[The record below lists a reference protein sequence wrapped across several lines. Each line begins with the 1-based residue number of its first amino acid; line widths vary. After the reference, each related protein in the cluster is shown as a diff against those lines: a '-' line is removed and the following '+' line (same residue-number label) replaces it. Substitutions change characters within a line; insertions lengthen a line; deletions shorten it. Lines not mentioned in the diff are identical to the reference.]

1 MGVDFK
7 DITYDEIKN
16 LYIENEKSYDI
27 GIEIT
32 KKIKKEGFSNIEN
45 MLLLPFAD
53 NVMMSDIDG
62 SIMMIDGAKDAYY
75 RGEKRNY
82 PTNKPSLLRK
92 LEKLYTEEE
101 KEAYK
106 LISDMRI
113 YEFKRFLEQFGYI
126 KDWSNE
132 ICIDVFYEKLAQH
145 YGLETSLLDITSHF
159 IVALFFATCTF
170 DNNINKWRPLS
181 NEEIEEYEYGIIY
194 RKVAGI
200 DIRNTMMIIENQEGA
215 IKPIGKQPLK
225 RCEFQ
230 NAYTTELKTKE
241 KLTDIGFEKLR
252 FKHSVELSNSVYKK
266 MNCGR
271 SIYPIEGMEDM
282 NEEINTIRTLEEFS
296 SEAFEFAFNKNNYFE
311 TRESAKRELSNLK
324 GYNIKIIEGKELIK
338 VSRQRIK
345 KFNKKYEKLLS
356 KEKVTEVIMPVFT
369 YSEEDKNTNNEN

>member
-7 DITYDEIKN
+7 DITYEEIKN

-113 YEFKRFLEQFGYI
+113 YEKAFFF
-126 KDWSNE
+126 
-132 ICIDVFYEKLAQH
+132 F
-145 YGLETSLLDITSHF
+145 SLLS
-159 IVALFFATCTF
+159 L
-170 DNNINKWRPLS
+170 NR
-181 NEEIEEYEYGIIY
+181 
-194 RKVAGI
+194 
-200 DIRNTMMIIENQEGA
+200 
-215 IKPIGKQPLK
+215 
-225 RCEFQ
+225 
-230 NAYTTELKTKE
+230 
-241 KLTDIGFEKLR
+241 
-252 FKHSVELSNSVYKK
+252 
-266 MNCGR
+266 
-271 SIYPIEGMEDM
+271 
-282 NEEINTIRTLEEFS
+282 
-296 SEAFEFAFNKNNYFE
+296 
-311 TRESAKRELSNLK
+311 
-324 GYNIKIIEGKELIK
+324 
-338 VSRQRIK
+338 
-345 KFNKKYEKLLS
+345 
-356 KEKVTEVIMPVFT
+356 
-369 YSEEDKNTNNEN
+369 